1 MEHIAFKAH
10 KTRGPEIIKILE
22 SWGGVNIKGLDAT
35 GETRESVKIV
45 YYVTH
50 YNTIGYNPL
59 SMVKSWGYK
68 IYTLEEYE
76 AMNKEKEKQELLL
89 SIVPVANKGQELM
102 PHKDYEIKQD
112 GEKFYLVKKKKKF
125 PKTYEECLVITPY
138 DKEERILYLLEKF
151 KQLLI
156 CRNAYWKIAG
166 EGMGLGKPWEP
177 DWTTDDV
184 KYCLINSGNKICQ
197 SYECKVKRTFAF
209 PTKDMQDAFDKNFG
223 PDLDKCKEL
232 I

>member
-59 SMVKSWGYK
+59 SMVESWGYK

-89 SIVPVANKGQELM
+89 SLVPVANKGQELM

-112 GEKFYLVKKKKKF
+112 GKKFYLVKKKKKF

-166 EGMGLGKPWEP
+166 EEMRLGKPWEP